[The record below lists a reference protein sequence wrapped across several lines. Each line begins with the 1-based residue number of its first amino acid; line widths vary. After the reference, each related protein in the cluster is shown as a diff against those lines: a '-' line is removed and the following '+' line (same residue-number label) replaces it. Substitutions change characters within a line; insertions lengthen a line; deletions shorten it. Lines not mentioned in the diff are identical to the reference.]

1 MIVSFEHNFI
11 FIKTRKTAGTSMEI
25 ALASHAGDKDIITPL
40 AVDDELVRLDM
51 YPESLPRNYSTVAG
65 LEEDYRA
72 AVRRRDKAAMKELR
86 RGAFDN
92 IVGNHSSAR
101 HARKNIDPAVWNSAF
116 KFTIERHPYERVVSA
131 AWSRHG
137 NYGSAEFAT
146 AVDKTIET
154 GKLRNHQLYTIK
166 GSLAVDFIIRYER
179 LAEDVK
185 RVEEKL
191 NGLEILARLPVTKGS
206 FRGDR
211 RPASEVLTSAQK
223 LAIQKLCAEEFALLG
238 YPE

>member
-40 AVDDELVRLDM
+40 AVDDELVRFDM
-51 YPESLPRNYSTVAG
+51 YPESLPRNFSTVAG

-72 AVRRRDKAAMKELR
+72 AIRRRDKAVMKELR
-86 RGAFDN
+86 RSASDN

-101 HARKNIDPAVWNSAF
+101 HARKKIDPAVWNSAF

-137 NYGSAEFAT
+137 SSSPEFST

-154 GKLRNHQLYTIK
+154 GKLRNYQLYTVK
-166 GSLAVDFIIRYER
+166 GSLAVDFIIRYEQ

-191 NGLEILARLPVTKGS
+191 NGLEILARLPVTKGA
-206 FRGDR
+206 FRSDR
-211 RPASEVLTSAQK
+211 RPASEILTSAQK